1 MQAHK
6 VMEPSNEKLS
16 EKIPK
21 TVYEL
26 IEDTFAEHK
35 KNETDSYATSL
46 IKTLKKYHFWPS
58 IQVKK
63 FKDNDNL
70 VLLHNTYK
78 RDDVG
83 RFKEIYEQCRSIV
96 LDFSLQLNNNVVVSY
111 ANNIPVRIDINEY
124 SQSSDDTD
132 KYHEAYDGTMISVY
146 NYNNKWHFGTS
157 SCPDVNS
164 SKFSNPKKSHGEMLD
179 EVLLTYFRSHVS
191 EAEIAQGYTAEISAK
206 LRSLFTAHLDPHLAY
221 EFVLLHSDNTHIVDY
236 ANIYGSGYK
245 MLFHINS
252 KNRINL
258 SEMDIGTLPLA
269 EIGLAYP
276 RYFANLTDAH
286 NHITNFVSY
295 GFVVKK
301 ITPSGMKLFKISS
314 ADIEFKEDTD
324 PCNPNIWHN
333 LLTVYMK
340 NRKDFQINDYIRTY
354 ASDIT
359 LPIDDKGRTID
370 PTYLIHTMI
379 STLKDVLYNLY
390 VTTTTYNTKTK
401 RFKMNKELDMQF
413 PPVIRFHLAQ
423 LRYKQQNENQNAMI
437 RSKDVYQ
444 YLCQCNNI
452 KNIKLLIT
460 LFATTVGYGITERA
474 SMCFTILNGLL

>member
-1 MQAHK
+1 
-6 VMEPSNEKLS
+6 MESSIEHLPV
-16 EKIPK
+16 KIPT

-26 IEDTFAEHK
+26 IEDTFTEHK
-35 KNETDSYATSL
+35 KNETDSYANSL

-58 IQVKK
+58 MQVKK
-63 FKDNDNL
+63 FKDNENI

-111 ANNIPVRIDINEY
+111 ANNIPQRVDINEY
-124 SQSSDDTD
+124 SQNINETD

-146 NYNNKWHFGTS
+146 NYHDEWHFGTS

-164 SKFSNPKKSHGEMLD
+164 SKFSNPKKTHGEMLD
-179 EVLLTYFRSHVS
+179 EVLLIYFRSYFS
-191 EAEIAQGYTAEISAK
+191 EEEIARGYTAEISSK
-206 LRSLFTAHLDPHLAY
+206 LRMLFTSRLDPLIAY
-221 EFVLLHSDNTHIVDY
+221 EFVLLHCDNVHIIDY
-236 ANIYGSGYK
+236 TNIYGPGYK
-245 MLFHINS
+245 ILYHINS
-252 KNRINL
+252 KNRMDL
-258 SEMDIGTLPLA
+258 SEIDISGTLPLA
-269 EIGLAYP
+269 DIGMAYP
-276 RYFANLTDAH
+276 RYFADINDAY
-286 NHITNFVSY
+286 NHISTHVSY

-301 ITPSGMKLFKISS
+301 ITPDGIKLFKISS

-354 ASDIT
+354 APDIT

-401 RFKMNKELDMQF
+401 RFKMNKDLDMQF

-423 LRYKQQNENQNAMI
+423 LRYKQQHENQNAMI

-444 YLCQCNNI
+444 YICRCNNI

>member
-1 MQAHK
+1 MDNK
-6 VMEPSNEKLS
+6 VPT
-16 EKIPK
+16 KIPT

-26 IEDTFAEHK
+26 IEDTFTENK
-35 KNETDSYATSL
+35 KNGTDSYANSL
-46 IKTLKKYHFWPS
+46 VKILKKNHFWPS

-63 FKDNDNL
+63 FKDNENL

-124 SQSSDDTD
+124 SQSINDTD
-132 KYHEAYDGTMISVY
+132 RYHEAYDGTMISVY
-146 NYNNKWHFGTS
+146 NYQDEWHFGTS

-179 EVLLTYFRSHVS
+179 EVLLTYFRSQIP
-191 EAEIAQGYTAEISAK
+191 EEDIALGYNAEISAK
-206 LRSLFTAHLDPHLAY
+206 LRTMFTSQLDPLLAY
-221 EFVLLHSDNTHIVDY
+221 EFVLLHSDNIHIIDY
-236 ANIYGSGYK
+236 TNIYGSGYK
-245 MLFHINS
+245 FLFHINT
-252 KNRINL
+252 KNRVDL
-258 SEMDIGTLPLA
+258 SEVDISMLPLA
-269 EIGLAYP
+269 GIGLTYP
-276 RYFANLTDAH
+276 RYFANLNDAH
-286 NHITNFVSY
+286 NHITNHVSY

-301 ITPSGMKLFKISS
+301 ITPTGIKLYKIST

-324 PCNPNIWHN
+324 PCNPNVWHN

-354 ASDIT
+354 APDIQ

-370 PTYLIHTMI
+370 PTYMIHTMI

-390 VTTTTYNTKTK
+390 IATTTYNSKTN

-423 LRYKQQNENQNAMI
+423 LRYRQQHENHNALL
-437 RSKDVYQ
+437 RPKDVYH
-444 YLCQCNNI
+444 YICHCNNI

-460 LFATTVGYGITERA
+460 LFATTVGYDITERA